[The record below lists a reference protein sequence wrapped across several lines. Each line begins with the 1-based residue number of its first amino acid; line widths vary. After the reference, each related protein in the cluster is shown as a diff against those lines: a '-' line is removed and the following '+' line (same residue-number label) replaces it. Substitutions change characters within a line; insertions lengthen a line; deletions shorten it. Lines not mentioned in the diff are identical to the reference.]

1 MIIGIPKEI
10 KNQEHRVAITPDGVR
25 QLVADGHSIVVE
37 HDAGADSGYAD
48 SDYSEAGAQLVQDAG
63 DAWAADLV
71 VKIKEPLAEE
81 YPFLRAGMGLFTFLH
96 LAAVPKLA
104 DILLE
109 KQVRAIAYETVQQND
124 GSLPLL
130 APMSRIAGRLAAQIG
145 ANLLQREN
153 GTSHRGKGV
162 LMGGADGARP
172 ARVLVLGGGNVGAS
186 AAEVAL
192 GMGASVRILDAS
204 VDRVAQ
210 LRERFSAAGE
220 ACDVRFMAGQLMF
233 EMLAECDIL
242 IGAALIPGQ
251 HAPTLLTPSY
261 LERMAGGVFVD
272 VAIDQGGISQT
283 SRPSSYADPV
293 YVEAG
298 VLHCCLPNLPASVPV
313 SATQALTHATFPFVR
328 KLAISGL
335 QKAVQEDRMLAR
347 GVNTWDGDLTHQGV
361 AHALKK
367 PCKPLNMNI
376 TTG

>member
-10 KNQEHRVAITPDGVR
+10 KNQEHRVALTPDGAR
-25 QLVADGHSIVVE
+25 RLIEDGHEIRIQ
-37 HDAGADSGYAD
+37 HDAGADSGYPD
-48 SDYSEAGAQLVQDAG
+48 SDYSEAGARIVEDAG
-63 DAWAADLV
+63 AAWDADLV
-71 VKIKEPLAEE
+71 VKIKEPLPAE
-81 YPFLRAGMGLFTFLH
+81 YDFLRPGMGLFTYLH
-96 LAAVPKLA
+96 LAAAPELA
-104 DILLE
+104 DVLLE

-153 GTSHRGKGV
+153 GTPHPGKGV

-172 ARVLVLGGGNVGAS
+172 ARVLVLGGGNVGSS

-192 GMGASVRILDAS
+192 GMGASVRMLDAS

-210 LRERFSAAGE
+210 LRERFAEAGE
-220 ACDVRFMAGQLMF
+220 ACDVRFFAGQLMF

-242 IGAALIPGQ
+242 IGAALIPGL

-261 LERMAGGVFVD
+261 LERMAGGVFID

-283 SRPSSYADPV
+283 SRPTSYADPV
-293 YVEAG
+293 YMEAG

-313 SATQALTHATFPFVR
+313 SATQTLTHATFPFVR
-328 KLAISGL
+328 KLAMSGL
-335 QKAVQEDRMLAR
+335 QNAVQEDRMLSR
-347 GVNTWDGDLTHQGV
+347 GVNTWDGNLTHQGV
-361 AHALKK
+361 AHALKRD
-367 PCKPLNMNI
+367 I
-376 TTG
+376 SV

>member
-10 KNQEHRVAITPDGVR
+10 KNQEHRVALTPDGVSR
-25 QLVADGHSIVVE
+25 LVADGHNICIQ
-37 HDAGADSGYAD
+37 HDAGADSGYQD
-48 SDYSEAGAQLVQDAG
+48 SDYSEAGARIVEDA
-63 DAWAADLV
+63 DAAWDADLV
-71 VKIKEPLAEE
+71 VKIKEPLANEFA
-81 YPFLRAGMGLFTFLH
+81 FLRPGLGLFTFLH
-96 LAAVPKLA
+96 LAAAPELTEV
-104 DILLE
+104 LLE
-109 KQVRAIAYETVQQND
+109 KQVCAIAYETVQQND

-153 GTSHRGKGV
+153 GTPYQGKGV

-172 ARVLVLGGGNVGAS
+172 ARVLVLGGGNVGRN

-192 GMGASVRILDAS
+192 GMGASVRILDANVES
-204 VDRVAQ
+204 VAQ
-210 LRERFSAAGE
+210 LRERFSEAGE
-220 ACDVRFMAGQLMF
+220 ACDVRFSAGQLMF
-233 EMLAECDIL
+233 EMLSECDIL

-251 HAPTLLTPSY
+251 HAPALLTPSY

-283 SRPSSYADPV
+283 SRPTSYSDPV
-293 YVEAG
+293 YTEAG

-328 KLAISGL
+328 KLAMSGL
-335 QKAVQEDRMLAR
+335 QNAVREDRMLAR
-347 GVNTWDGDLTHQGV
+347 GVNTWDGHLTHQGV

-367 PCKPLNMNI
+367 RYIPFKM
-376 TTG
+376 